1 MHDLIRLDRSFT
13 RDPLKVIRQLQLE
26 GPVSRVLMWNKV
38 PVWLVTHYSEAR
50 SLLNDPRLSK
60 SRAEVVRLLPSKKD
74 SYGIDLVD
82 NMLAKDPP
90 DHTRLRKLVL
100 KAFTPHAV
108 ERMRPRISE
117 IADELLDEIERQAAD
132 GPVDLV
138 ETFAMPLP
146 IRVIGDLLGV
156 PYRYA
161 DEFMAVVVPIFDSA
175 TGAEKRDATARATSL
190 LTDLIEQKKRS
201 PGDDL
206 ISGLIAAA
214 EDGDRLTE
222 DELFAMTFLL
232 IAAGYETTAH
242 LIGNAVL
249 ALVRNPSQLDAIRR
263 DFSLLPNAVDE
274 ILRFDSPVNVSTVRF
289 TNAPIQVADAE
300 IPAGEFVMIS
310 LLAANHDA
318 TQFGEPDTLDI
329 SRKGNAHLAFGHGI
343 HYCVGAPLARLEGQI
358 ALERLLTRFDL
369 GIDGD
374 RGLEYRD
381 STLVH
386 GMETLPVNLT
396 GRRSQG

>member
-1 MHDLIRLDRSFT
+1 MHDLVYLDRSFT
-13 RDPLKVIRQLQLE
+13 RDPLKALRELQRE
-26 GPVSRVLMWNKV
+26 GPVSRVMMWNKV
-38 PVWLVTHYSEAR
+38 PVWLVTRYSEAR

-60 SRAEVVRLLPSKKD
+60 SRLEVVRLLPSKND

-82 NMLAKDPP
+82 NMLHKDPP

-108 ERMRPRISE
+108 ARMRPRIKE
-117 IADELLDEIERQAAD
+117 IADDLLDDVERQAGD

-138 ETFAMPLP
+138 ETYAMPIP

-156 PYRYA
+156 PDRYA
-161 DEFMAVVVPIFDSA
+161 ADFMAVVVPIFDAS
-175 TGAEKRDATARATSL
+175 TRDEKRDATAQATTL
-190 LTDLIEQKKRS
+190 LKDLIEQKKRS

-206 ISGLIAAA
+206 LSGLIAAA
-214 EDGDRLTE
+214 DDGDRLTE

-242 LIGNAVL
+242 LIANAVV
-249 ALVRNPSQLDAIRR
+249 AFVRNPGQLDAIRG
-263 DFSLLPNAVDE
+263 DLSLLPRAVDE
-274 ILRFDSPVNVSTVRF
+274 VLRFDGPVNVSTVRF
-289 TNAPIQVADAE
+289 TTVPIEVAGIE

-318 TQFGEPDTLDI
+318 SQFGEPDRLDI

-369 GIDGD
+369 RIDGD
-374 RGLEYRD
+374 LEYRD

-386 GMETLPVNLT
+386 GLETLPVTLT
-396 GRRSQG
+396 RRDTQG